1 MCRKL
6 SLAIEDEAEASRH
19 HAEYRLVRLVAPL
32 GVAFALILAVALHAI
47 RTFLAYQSAAEAR
60 VAELG
65 KKHKYFKGLAERWA
79 PLSSATWH
87 QGDGGEDETKQRA
100 EEDER
105 EEYGQ
110 RSAYRH

>member
-32 GVAFALILAVALHAI
+32 GVAFALILAVVLHAS

-79 PLSSATWH
+79 PLSSTTWH
-87 QGDGGEDETKQRA
+87 QGDAGEDEAAMELRVM
-100 EEDER
+100 E
-105 EEYGQ
+105 
-110 RSAYRH
+110 